1 MQMGKCLT
9 WEDHWAASWKNLTSF
24 HSTPSMRTVGTR
36 PPDPPAPSSRPRPRT
51 RWGVLTPVGTP
62 RLPGDTRWFSPALRE
77 EVADPQLPSWP
88 SCRLLPPHPHGPR
101 ASPQPPQGSWCPQPV
116 CLGGVCRL
124 GLKYPPLKPENQEKG
139 WLWATVVKPKPTEK
153 RELES
158 SVFSTTQSQNIFYKN
173 SDIKQK
179 GLRNYF
185 SEFEKPLHTHR
196 RAGPS
201 VL

>member
-1 MQMGKCLT
+1 M
-9 WEDHWAASWKNLTSF
+9 A
-24 HSTPSMRTVGTR
+24 
-36 PPDPPAPSSRPRPRT
+36 
-51 RWGVLTPVGTP
+51 
-62 RLPGDTRWFSPALRE
+62 RE
-77 EVADPQLPSWP
+77 PLPSHLRGAGVH
-88 SCRLLPPHPHGPR
+88 SLS
-101 ASPQPPQGSWCPQPV
+101 ASE
-116 CLGGVCRL
+116 
-124 GLKYPPLKPENQEKG
+124 GLKHPPLKPENQEKG

-158 SVFSTTQSQNIFYKN
+158 PVFSTTQSQNIFYKN

-196 RAGPS
+196 WAGPS